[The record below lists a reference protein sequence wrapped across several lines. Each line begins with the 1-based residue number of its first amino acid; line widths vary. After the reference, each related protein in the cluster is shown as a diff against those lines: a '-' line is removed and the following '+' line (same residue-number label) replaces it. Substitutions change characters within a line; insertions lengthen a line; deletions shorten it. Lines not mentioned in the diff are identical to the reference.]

1 MKLFGLLFWFCI
13 LFIGYVYVGYPLIVA
28 FLARLRRRKETYED
42 ITPQVSIL
50 IAAYNEQD
58 IIAAK
63 LENTLALDYPHDCM
77 QILVAVDGSDDR
89 TAEIV
94 ESFAER
100 GVELSY
106 DVRRRG
112 KMVAI
117 NRAVPRLKHEIVVF
131 SDANN
136 MYAPDALRELVKPF
150 ANPKVG
156 AVTGSKNIADDT
168 DAHAKADGL
177 YWKYEAFIKKNETR
191 LGSCTGVAGEI
202 LAVRRSLY
210 QAPPAHVI
218 NDDFFIGMGVL
229 RQGYRL
235 VYAPTAHS
243 VERSSLTEKD
253 EAMRR
258 SRIVAGRYQAMLMAG
273 SLLPWRSPLLV
284 WQIVSHKF
292 MRPLVPL
299 VMILAFLVT
308 LAACVW
314 PVPAADAG
322 GLGWLYLATPYN
334 FVYLAGQLF
343 LALLALFGSSL
354 KEWGL
359 LGKLLYIPTFL
370 VNSNMA
376 AISGLYSFFT
386 GRQTALWK
394 RARRRG
400 ESV

>member
-1 MKLFGLLFWFCI
+1 MKLFGLLFWLCI

-28 FLARLRRRKETYED
+28 LLARLRRPPEENPA
-42 ITPQVSIL
+42 IAPQVSIL

-63 LENTLALDYPHDCM
+63 LENALALDYPHECV
-77 QILVAVDGSDDR
+77 QIMVAVDGSDDR

-94 ESFAER
+94 QSFENR

-136 MYAPDALRELVKPF
+136 MYPPDALLELVKPF
-150 ANPKVG
+150 CNSRVG
-156 AVTGSKNIADDT
+156 AVTGSKSIAGDS
-168 DAHAKADGL
+168 DAHSRADSL
-177 YWKYEAFIKKNETR
+177 YWKYESFIKVNETR

-202 LAVRRSLY
+202 LAIRKSLY

-218 NDDFFIGMGVL
+218 NDDFFIGMAVL

-235 VYAPTAHS
+235 VYAPKARS
-243 VERSSLTEKD
+243 LERSSLTEKD

-273 SLLPWRSPLLV
+273 SILPWRNPLLV

-299 VMILAFLVT
+299 VMILAFTAT
-308 LAACVW
+308 LAACLW
-314 PVPAADAG
+314 PLPALDTG
-322 GLGWLYLATPYN
+322 GRAWLYLAYPYN
-334 FVYLAGQLF
+334 FLFLAGQVLIAMLAF
-343 LALLALFGSSL
+343 LGSSL
-354 KEWGL
+354 KEWGM

-370 VNSNMA
+370 VHSNMA
-376 AISGLYSFFT
+376 ALSGLYSFFT
-386 GRQTALWK
+386 GKQTALWK

-400 ESV
+400 QSV

>member
-1 MKLFGLLFWFCI
+1 MKLFGLIFWFCI
-13 LFIGYVYVGYPLIVA
+13 LFIAYVYVGYPLLVA
-28 FLARLRRRKETYED
+28 LLARLRRGVEVYPD
-42 ITPQVSIL
+42 IMPKVSIL

-58 IIAAK
+58 VIAAK
-63 LENTLALDYPHDCM
+63 LENTLALDYPPECM
-77 QILVAVDGSDDR
+77 QIVVAVDGSDDR

-94 ESFAER
+94 EDFAGR
-100 GVELSY
+100 RVELSY

-112 KMVAI
+112 KTVAI
-117 NRAVPRLKHEIVVF
+117 NRAVPRLKHDIVVF

-150 ANPKVG
+150 ANPRVG
-156 AVTGSKNIADDT
+156 GVTGSKMIVEDL
-168 DAHAKADGL
+168 DAHARADGL
-177 YWKYEAFIKKNETR
+177 YWKYESFIKKKETR
-191 LGSCTGVAGEI
+191 LGSCTGVTGEI
-202 LAVRRSLY
+202 LAIRRVLY
-210 QAPPAHVI
+210 QPPADHVI

-229 RQGYRL
+229 RHGYRL
-235 VYAPTAHS
+235 VYAPDAHS
-243 VERSSLTEKD
+243 VEHSSLTERD
-253 EAMRR
+253 EAVRR

-273 SLLPWRSPLLV
+273 SLLPWRNPVLI

-299 VMILAFLVT
+299 VMILAFLST

-314 PVPAADAG
+314 PPAVAG
-322 GLGWLYLATPYN
+322 PGWFFLSSPYN
-334 FVYLAGQLF
+334 LVFLAGEITIL
-343 LALLALFGSSL
+343 LLAFFGGSL

-359 LGKLLYIPTFL
+359 FGKLLYIPTFL

-376 AISGLYSFFT
+376 AVLGLYSFFT

-400 ESV
+400 ESA